1 MNLDRFPQKNTTAK
15 FGNAHLPNQR
25 SVDDKISAKPT
36 FIENQVN
43 KFHGNASPK

>member
-25 SVDDKISAKPT
+25 SVDDRKQ
-36 FIENQVN
+36 NQCQTH
-43 KFHGNASPK
+43 FY